1 MQRLQDQLSSGKLI
15 SKPSDSPTGTVSAL
29 KLRADL
35 RRGEQLER
43 NANDSI
49 AWLSAADS
57 TMFEGLSVFSRVR
70 NLALQGMNASSGPEA
85 REALAVEIEGL
96 REHMIGVANT
106 KHLGRPLF
114 GGTTG
119 TDQAFDPNGTYIGDD
134 GAIERTV
141 MDGLTVQ
148 VNVTGEQ
155 VFGTNGSNVFDVLT
169 DIVDSLR
176 NDPSALNA
184 NLEALR
190 SEEHTSELQ
199 SLMRISYAVFCLKKK
214 HNEY

>member
-1 MQRLQDQLSSGKLI
+1 
-15 SKPSDSPTGTVSAL
+15 
-29 KLRADL
+29 
-35 RRGEQLER
+35 
-43 NANDSI
+43 
-49 AWLSAADS
+49 
-57 TMFEGLSVFSRVR
+57 
-70 NLALQGMNASSGPEA
+70 MNASRGPEA

-155 VFGTNGSNVFDVLT
+155 VFGTNGSK
-169 DIVDSLR
+169 IVRASCR
-176 NDPSALNA
+176 
-184 NLEALR
+184 ER
-190 SEEHTSELQ
+190 VCQ
-199 SLMRISYAVFCLKKK
+199 YV
-214 HNEY
+214 

>member
-1 MQRLQDQLSSGKLI
+1 
-15 SKPSDSPTGTVSAL
+15 
-29 KLRADL
+29 
-35 RRGEQLER
+35 
-43 NANDSI
+43 
-49 AWLSAADS
+49 
-57 TMFEGLSVFSRVR
+57 
-70 NLALQGMNASSGPEA
+70 
-85 REALAVEIEGL
+85 
-96 REHMIGVANT
+96 MIGVANT

-155 VFGTNGSNVFDVLT
+155 V
-169 DIVDSLR
+169 
-176 NDPSALNA
+176 
-184 NLEALR
+184 R

-199 SLMRISYAVFCLKKK
+199 SLMRISYAVFCLKTKNNPQK
-214 HNEY
+214 HHQDPTKTKANN

>member
-70 NLALQGMNASSGPEA
+70 NLALPG
-85 REALAVEIEGL
+85 
-96 REHMIGVANT
+96 
-106 KHLGRPLF
+106 
-114 GGTTG
+114 
-119 TDQAFDPNGTYIGDD
+119 
-134 GAIERTV
+134 
-141 MDGLTVQ
+141 
-148 VNVTGEQ
+148 
-155 VFGTNGSNVFDVLT
+155 
-169 DIVDSLR
+169 
-176 NDPSALNA
+176 
-184 NLEALR
+184 R
-190 SEEHTSELQ
+190 SEESRVGKECVNTCRSQWEP
-199 SLMRISYAVFCLKKK
+199 YT
-214 HNEY
+214 

>member
-70 NLALQGMNASSGPEA
+70 NLALQGMNASSGPE
-85 REALAVEIEGL
+85 E
-96 REHMIGVANT
+96 
-106 KHLGRPLF
+106 LGRASRRARVCQSVELR
-114 GGTTG
+114 GG
-119 TDQAFDPNGTYIGDD
+119 A
-134 GAIERTV
+134 
-141 MDGLTVQ
+141 
-148 VNVTGEQ
+148 
-155 VFGTNGSNVFDVLT
+155 
-169 DIVDSLR
+169 
-176 NDPSALNA
+176 
-184 NLEALR
+184 
-190 SEEHTSELQ
+190 
-199 SLMRISYAVFCLKKK
+199 
-214 HNEY
+214 

>member
-70 NLALQGMNASSGPEA
+70 
-85 REALAVEIEGL
+85 
-96 REHMIGVANT
+96 
-106 KHLGRPLF
+106 
-114 GGTTG
+114 
-119 TDQAFDPNGTYIGDD
+119 
-134 GAIERTV
+134 
-141 MDGLTVQ
+141 
-148 VNVTGEQ
+148 
-155 VFGTNGSNVFDVLT
+155 
-169 DIVDSLR
+169 
-176 NDPSALNA
+176 
-184 NLEALR
+184 

-214 HNEY
+214 NTQNSY

>member
-70 NLALQGMNASSGPEA
+70 NL
-85 REALAVEIEGL
+85 
-96 REHMIGVANT
+96 
-106 KHLGRPLF
+106 
-114 GGTTG
+114 
-119 TDQAFDPNGTYIGDD
+119 
-134 GAIERTV
+134 
-141 MDGLTVQ
+141 
-148 VNVTGEQ
+148 
-155 VFGTNGSNVFDVLT
+155 
-169 DIVDSLR
+169 
-176 NDPSALNA
+176 
-184 NLEALR
+184 R

-199 SLMRISYAVFCLKKK
+199 SLMRTSYAVFCLKKK
-214 HNEY
+214 KNQQ